1 MVDSKMVAQTVPDYQ
16 PGFDFH
22 CHHGLA
28 LYHCFGKRGQD
39 LSITKSKHITS
50 NEHESCSIHID
61 PTLLACHLH
70 QNLLIIVIEV

>member
-1 MVDSKMVAQTVPDYQ
+1 MVDSKMVVQIVPDYQ

-28 LYHCFGKRGQD
+28 LYHCFEEWGQD
-39 LSITKSKHITS
+39 LSITKSKTHN

-70 QNLLIIVIEV
+70 QNLLIIVIAV